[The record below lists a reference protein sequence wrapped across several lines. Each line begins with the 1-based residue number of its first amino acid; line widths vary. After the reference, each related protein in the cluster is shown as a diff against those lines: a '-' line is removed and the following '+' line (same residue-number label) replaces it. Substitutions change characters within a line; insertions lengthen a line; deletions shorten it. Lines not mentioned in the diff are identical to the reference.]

1 MQVIFVFTVGKRNTG
16 ANVFAKSPR
25 RWYKAVYIN
34 FLKIDFACVK
44 FRGQVQIQIVYK
56 YVLSVCSDF

>member
-1 MQVIFVFTVGKRNTG
+1 MCLPNLRDVDIKQFI
-16 ANVFAKSPR
+16 
-25 RWYKAVYIN
+25 YIN